1 MASTYVNDLRLE
13 EIASGE
19 QSTSWGATTN
29 TNLELIGEA
38 FGYGTRAIA
47 DASTDN
53 ITIADGA
60 SDADRSMYLKC
71 TGGGQACTVT
81 LLPNTSSKIWIMENA
96 TSFTLTFS
104 QGTGANVAVLAGQVK
119 VIATDGA
126 GSGAVVYDLTQDLAV
141 PDLFV
146 DDDVTLQSD
155 GAIINFGADSDVT
168 LTHVADTGLTMAVT
182 GNNDATLQINA
193 DVADATVAPFL
204 ILNRTSGSP
213 ADADLGGQ
221 IKFDMENDNNQQ
233 FTAATVH
240 SKATDVS
247 DGTEDGQLLLQTMVA
262 GTLAT
267 NMTIGET
274 TVSFKVNGTA
284 VANQGFAEDT
294 ALVFWQASAPTGWT
308 KSTANTDKALRVTSG
323 SGGGTGGSVAFET
336 AFASQSVSGTTGAT
350 TLATSQIPSHTHA
363 IRGATVASGSAQYSA
378 GASAGTNSAAA
389 GGGGSH
395 THSFSSSAIDLDVS
409 YLNVIVCTKDA

>member
-1 MASTYVNDLRLE
+1 LTTGNIIIPDAGNIGSASDTDA
-13 EIASGE
+13 IAVSSAGVVAL
-19 QSTSWGATTN
+19 SATTEASA
-29 TNLELIGEA
+29 TTTAALTVAGGLGVAKDVWIG
-38 FGYGTRAIA
+38 
-47 DASTDN
+47 DDLVL
-53 ITIADGA
+53 D
-60 SDADRSMYLKC
+60 SDA
-71 TGGGQACTVT
+71 TV
-81 LLPNTSSKIWIMENA
+81 I
-96 TSFTLTFS
+96 SFGDN
-104 QGTGANVAVLAGQVK
+104 Q
-119 VIATDGA
+119 
-126 GSGAVVYDLTQDLAV
+126 
-141 PDLFV
+141 
-146 DDDVTLQSD
+146 
-155 GAIINFGADSDVT
+155 DVT

-233 FTAATVH
+233 FTAAAVH

-274 TVSFKVNGTA
+274 SVSFKVNGTA

-294 ALVFWQASAPTGWT
+294 ALVFFQASAPTGWT

-350 TLATSQIPSHTHA
+350 TLATSQIPSHSHA
-363 IRGATVASGSAQYSA
+363 IRGATVASGAAQYSA
-378 GASAGTNSAAA
+378 GASAGTSSAAA

>member
-38 FGYGTRAIA
+38 FSYGTRAIA

-60 SDADRSMYLKC
+60 SDADRSIYLKC

-96 TSFTLTFS
+96 TSFTLTFT
-104 QGTGANVAVLAGQVK
+104 QGSGANVAVLAGQVK
-119 VIATDGA
+119 IIATDGA
-126 GSGAVVYDLTQDLAV
+126 GAGAVVYDLTQDLAV

-155 GAIINFGADSDVT
+155 GAIINFGENSDVT
-168 LTHVADTGLTMAVT
+168 LTHVHDSGLTLSA
-182 GNNDATLQINA
+182 GANATALSITSTNA
-193 DVADATVAPFL
+193 GASVAPTINL
-204 ILNRTSGSP
+204 IRDSGSP
-213 ADADLGGQ
+213 ADNDQLGYITFIG
-221 IKFDMENDNNQQ
+221 ENSAG
-233 FTAATVH
+233 AAETYAQLYTVV
-240 SKATDVS
+240 TDVTDGEEDS
-247 DGTEDGQLLLQTMVA
+247 DFYINTMKA
-262 GTLAT
+262 GSAANNLIVK
-267 NMTIGET
+267 NSS
-274 TVSFKVNGTA
+274 VSFKVNNTV
-284 VANQGFAEDT
+284 VANQGFAQNT
-294 ALVFWQASAPTGWT
+294 ALVFFQASAPTGWT

-350 TLATSQIPSHTHA
+350 TLATSQIPSHSHA
-363 IRGATVASGSAQYSA
+363 IRGPTVASGSAQYSA
-378 GASAGTNSAAA
+378 GATAGTNSAAA

-395 THSFSSSAIDLDVS
+395 THSFSSSAINLDVS